1 MSNSRRVA
9 LLGGIAY
16 LITFAASIPALPLLE
31 PVTDHADYVLGA
43 GKDTQVVLGG
53 VMEVV
58 TAFACVATAL
68 ALYPVTRR
76 VDRTAALGF
85 LSSRLV
91 EAGLILVGVVSVL
104 SVVTL
109 RQDLGGSPDAPAGLT
124 TVAQALVDVRDWT
137 FLFGPGIMPAVNALF
152 LGTVLYRAG
161 LVPRSL
167 PVLGLL
173 GAPLLVARTTVVAL
187 GGMDDLSV
195 GALLLTLPIAAWEL
209 GLGLWLT
216 FKGFRPSPVLARE
229 SAPA

>member
-68 ALYPVTRR
+68 ALHPVTRR

-173 GAPLLVARTTVVAL
+173 GAPLLVARTLVVAF
-187 GGMDDLSV
+187 GGMDDRSV